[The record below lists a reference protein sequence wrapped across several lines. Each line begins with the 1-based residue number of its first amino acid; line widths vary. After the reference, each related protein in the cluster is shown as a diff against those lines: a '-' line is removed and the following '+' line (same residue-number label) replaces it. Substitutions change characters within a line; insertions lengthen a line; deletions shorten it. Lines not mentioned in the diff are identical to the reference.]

1 MAQTAYQIKFILELT
16 AQSDM
21 PGNWVTGAILEVL
34 EAGEVMKGLI
44 FEPIGIHEYQA
55 TALLLLN
62 DKDPGK
68 WIADTIDHVLEY
80 PESIVGVQVLEVP
93 EQEIATTQRNI
104 VESIMK
110 LNCDEDGIMRT
121 RNWSSFYC
129 DISKFKDEL

>member
-1 MAQTAYQIKFILELT
+1 MKQTAYQIKFILELT

-21 PGNWVTGAILEVL
+21 PGNWVSGAILEVL
-34 EAGEVMKGLI
+34 EAGELMKGLV
-44 FEPIGIHEYQA
+44 FEPIGVHEYQA

-68 WIADTIDHVLEY
+68 WIVDTIDHVLEY
-80 PESIVGVQVLEVP
+80 HESIVGVQVLEVP

-110 LNCDEDGIMRT
+110 LNCDEDGFMRT
-121 RNWSSFYC
+121 RNWSSFYR

>member
-1 MAQTAYQIKFILELT
+1 MSQTAYQINFILELT

-34 EAGEVMKGLI
+34 EDGEVMKGLV

-55 TALLLLN
+55 TVLLILN

-68 WIADTIDHVLEY
+68 WITDTIEHVLEY

-93 EQEIATTQRNI
+93 EQEIVTNQRNI
-104 VESIMK
+104 VEAIMN
-110 LNCDEDGIMRT
+110 LNSDEDGVMRDWNSCY
-121 RNWSSFYC
+121 REISSNTSY
-129 DISKFKDEL
+129 K